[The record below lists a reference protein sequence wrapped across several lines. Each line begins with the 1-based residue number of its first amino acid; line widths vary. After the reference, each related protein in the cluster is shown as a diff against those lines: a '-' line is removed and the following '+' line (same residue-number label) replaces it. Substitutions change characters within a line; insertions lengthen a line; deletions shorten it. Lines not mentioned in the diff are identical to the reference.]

1 MLLYKKITALCC
13 TAFLLAGVGGYTA
26 DAAINTEVGSL
37 SGMPL
42 PAPNKSETGKKI
54 ILNLASRLL
63 TLYEGTEKVRIYPVA
78 VGAPETPSPVGEFSI
93 SEKEVNPSWTDPK
106 TKITVPS
113 GPSNPLGYRWLGLY
127 GNYGIHGTNAPWSIG
142 CSVSHGCIR
151 MYEEDVEELFESA
164 PMGTPVEIIY
174 DRVIMEEAPDH
185 TVSYYIYPDGYGW
198 EPLTVSSVKEY
209 LARYG
214 VEDFATP
221 DEVYHKIIASDG
233 SVTYVA
239 KYYDL
244 VINGRKLKKKALG
257 KDGNIW
263 IPAVETSVAAKVG
276 AYWDGETNTLMTRLG
291 KVPGIVKSDVVYINE
306 KDLESVF
313 HIKGHLTEDLVYEAE
328 TLPTAE
334 PASKTIVLGRKY

>member
-1 MLLYKKITALCC
+1 MDRSENENHRTFRSVKSSWIPMAGALRE
-13 TAFLLAGVGGYTA
+13 L
-26 DAAINTEVGSL
+26 
-37 SGMPL
+37 
-42 PAPNKSETGKKI
+42 
-54 ILNLASRLL
+54 R
-63 TLYEGTEKVRIYPVA
+63 
-78 VGAPETPSPVGEFSI
+78 
-93 SEKEVNPSWTDPK
+93 
-106 TKITVPS
+106 
-113 GPSNPLGYRWLGLY
+113 
-127 GNYGIHGTNAPWSIG
+127 IHGTNAPWSIG

-214 VEDFATP
+214 VEDFALP

-239 KYYDL
+239 KHYDL
-244 VINGRKLKKKALG
+244 IINGRKLKKKAIG

-263 IPAVETSVAAKVG
+263 IPAVETSVVTKVG

-328 TLPTAE
+328 ALPTAE

>member
-1 MLLYKKITALCC
+1 M
-13 TAFLLAGVGGYTA
+13 
-26 DAAINTEVGSL
+26 
-37 SGMPL
+37 
-42 PAPNKSETGKKI
+42 
-54 ILNLASRLL
+54 
-63 TLYEGTEKVRIYPVA
+63 
-78 VGAPETPSPVGEFSI
+78 
-93 SEKEVNPSWTDPK
+93 
-106 TKITVPS
+106 
-113 GPSNPLGYRWLGLY
+113 
-127 GNYGIHGTNAPWSIG
+127 
-142 CSVSHGCIR
+142 CIR
-151 MYEEDVEELFESA
+151 DS
-164 PMGTPVEIIY
+164 
-174 DRVIMEEAPDH
+174 
-185 TVSYYIYPDGYGW
+185 IYPDGYGW

-239 KYYDL
+239 KHYDL

-257 KDGNIW
+257 KDGSIW

-328 TLPTAE
+328 ALPTAE